1 MIRTQISLTEE
12 QKRRLDR
19 ETLATGL
26 SMSELLRR
34 LIDEHLPKRE
44 YSREEFLAALDAAQ
58 GAWKDRDF
66 DGEEYVARM
75 RTGRRLRELYG

>member
-1 MIRTQISLTEE
+1 MIRTQVSFTEA

-19 ETLATGL
+19 VSSATGL
-26 SMSELLRR
+26 SMSEVLRR
-34 LIDEHLPKRE
+34 LVDEHLPKSE
-44 YSREEFLAALDAAQ
+44 YSREEFLAAIDAAH

-66 DGEEYVARM
+66 DGEEYVERM

>member
-34 LIDEHLPKRE
+34 LIDAHLPKRE
-44 YSREEFLAALDAAQ
+44 YGREEFLAALDAAQ

-66 DGEEYVARM
+66 DGEEYVERM